1 MRILG
6 EQSRFDCAHMRLLA
20 LGGNTG
26 LHPAVI
32 DKKSVVDDA
41 FYVLLIAEI
50 HGLIAF
56 PGATFTCQR
65 INFHLY

>member
-6 EQSRFDCAHMRLLA
+6 EQSRFDCTHMCLLTF
-20 LGGNTG
+20 GGNTG

-32 DKKSVVDDA
+32 DKKSVVDDT
-41 FYVLLIAEI
+41 FYVLFITEV

-56 PGATFTCQR
+56 PGAAFTCQR